1 MLIYNR
7 PVSCCIGRIMRFL
20 FFLVLILN
28 TLPVYAHPEPEQNG
42 RLCAPFRGG
51 IVDPGIVKSMLL
63 AADEGRLYRIHSARS
78 SVGFCVDSAIGRV
91 AAEFKGIQGGFALRH
106 ETWGDESQMLVMVD
120 ADTLEMDETFIKNM
134 LKSEHFLDTYMFPKI
149 LFVSTGLRWLD
160 NNHALLEGD
169 LTMHGVTRPVKFD
182 VTVSAVDSRQHERGV
197 RQGSDDR
204 IVVTAKAFIQRSDFD
219 MTSLSFLVSNTV
231 ELCMRVDAVLHRNK

>member
-1 MLIYNR
+1 
-7 PVSCCIGRIMRFL
+7 MRFL
-20 FFLVLILN
+20 LLVFILLHA
-28 TLPVYAHPEPEQNG
+28 LPVHAHPASEQES

-91 AAEFKGIQGGFALRH
+91 TAEFKGVQGGFALRH

-120 ADTLEMDETFIKNM
+120 ADTLAMDETFIKNM
-134 LKSEHFLDTYMFPKI
+134 LKSEHFLDTYTFPKI
-149 LFVSTGLRWLD
+149 LFVSTGLHWFD
-160 NNHALLEGD
+160 NRHAILEGD

-182 VTVSAVDSRQHERGV
+182 VTVSAVDSRQHGRSV
-197 RQGSDDR
+197 RQGSDNR

-231 ELCMRVDAVLHRNK
+231 ELCMRVDAVLHRNE